1 MVDPGKQ
8 DLPAQPAT
16 PSTDGSESTETGAP
30 MVRRQSSKYGQ
41 QPVAEGDSGRRA
53 RLRHPG
59 RGAVR
64 R

>member
-1 MVDPGKQ
+1 MVDQGKQ
-8 DLPAQPAT
+8 DLPAKPA
-16 PSTDGSESTETGAP
+16 PGTDASESGEKPAP
-30 MVRRQSSKYGQ
+30 MIRRQSSKYGQ
-41 QPVAEGDSGRRA
+41 QPVADGDSGRRA